1 MFKLFFNCWSID
13 LYRRVSIV
21 RLFMMKKTVN
31 SLLQVSLSYNAK
43 KALVKGITVGAA
55 TALIYL
61 AIVIITTP
69 NLPASATINAAFKIN
84 SIVIIGLALGVG
96 IQFFLTSYSK
106 GLGCRLDNRRKGI
119 FGGGSGSTVLSSF
132 FSFFSLVP
140 LGCCGS
146 WLLILSMLPSIFGSS
161 LSAVLI
167 EYSKL
172 LSYMG
177 LAIVF
182 GFAGLSALKLKKEL
196 EDRNK
201 NFNQLNDQHLTRGN
215 NNNKKRKKEVRI

>member
-1 MFKLFFNCWSID
+1 
-13 LYRRVSIV
+13 
-21 RLFMMKKTVN
+21 MKKIMN
-31 SLLQVSLSYNAK
+31 SSQVFLSYNAK
-43 KALVKGITVGAA
+43 KALIKGITAGIA
-55 TALIYL
+55 TAVIYL

-69 NLPASATINAAFKIN
+69 NLPAIAAINAAFKVN
-84 SIVIIGLALGVG
+84 SIVIFGLAVGVG
-96 IQFFLTSYSK
+96 IQFFLTSYGK
-106 GLGCRLDNRRKGI
+106 GLGCRIDRKRKGI
-119 FGGGSGSTVLSSF
+119 FGGGSGSTAISSF

-161 LSAVLI
+161 LSVVLI
-167 EYSKL
+167 EYSKH
-172 LSYMG
+172 LSYVG

-201 NFNQLNDQHLTRGN
+201 NFNQLNDQRLTRGN
-215 NNNKKRKKEVRI
+215 NNNKERKKEVRI

>member
-1 MFKLFFNCWSID
+1 
-13 LYRRVSIV
+13 
-21 RLFMMKKTVN
+21 MKKMIN
-31 SLLQVSLSYNAK
+31 SSHQVFLSYNAK
-43 KALVKGITVGAA
+43 KALMKGITVGAA
-55 TALIYL
+55 TAVIYL

-69 NLPASATINAAFKIN
+69 NLPAIAAINAAFKVN
-84 SIVIIGLALGVG
+84 SIVIFGLAVGVG

-106 GLGCRLDNRRKGI
+106 GLGCRIGRKGKGI
-119 FGGGSGSTVLSSF
+119 FGGGSGSTAISSF

-161 LSAVLI
+161 LSVVLI

-172 LSYMG
+172 LSYIG

-182 GFAGLSALKLKKEL
+182 GFAGLSALRLRKEL
-196 EDRNK
+196 RQRNSSTNY
-201 NFNQLNDQHLTRGN
+201 NFNRLNDQHLPKRYDEK
-215 NNNKKRKKEVRI
+215 NKKNEVKI